1 MRCVFCSCLQSRVID
16 SRQSEDGSSIRRRRE
31 CESCGRRFTTYERI
45 DLVPL
50 LVVKRDQTREQF
62 DINKLRAGIVK
73 ACEKRPVPISSIDK
87 LTHDIEQQLYRQ
99 SDSEI
104 TSIMVG
110 ELVMDGLK
118 ALDEVAYVRF
128 ASVYRQF
135 RDIQTFRD
143 ELNKLLAEYEPGTA
157 DGDPAAR

>member
-1 MRCVFCSCLQSRVID
+1 MRCIFCSCMQSRVID
-16 SRQSEDGSSIRRRRE
+16 SRQSEDGMSIRRRRE
-31 CESCGRRFTTYERI
+31 CEKCGRRFTTYERI

-50 LVVKRDQTREQF
+50 MVVKKDQTREQF
-62 DINKLRAGIVK
+62 DVNKLRSGIIK
-73 ACEKRPVPISSIDK
+73 SCEKRPVSLSSIDE
-87 LTHDIEQQLYRQ
+87 LVRDIEQKLYRQ

-104 TSIMVG
+104 TSIMIG

-143 ELNKLLAEYEPGTA
+143 ELNKLLSDFEPGTTDA
-157 DGDPAAR
+157 

>member
-1 MRCVFCSCLQSRVID
+1 MRCVFCNCLQSRVID

-50 LVVKRDQTREQF
+50 MVVKRDQTREQF

-73 ACEKRPVPISSIDK
+73 ACEKRPVSLEAINK
-87 LTHDIEQQLYRQ
+87 MAQDIEQKLYRQ

-104 TSIMVG
+104 TSIMIG
-110 ELVMDGLK
+110 ELVMDSLK
-118 ALDEVAYVRF
+118 AMDEVAYVRF

-143 ELNKLLAEYEPGTA
+143 ELNKLLVELEPGTA
-157 DGDPAAR
+157 DGEPAAR